1 MVVVV
6 EEEEEE
12 EEVGEPG
19 GGARGTTRIMSRRAR
34 MFSGRP
40 DMDMGGAMDC
50 LCSFR
55 VGSLRFGLGVDT
67 VGEDWAAE
75 TDPVMAVTGADGKY
89 SFTFDRTRTEKYTL
103 YVKKNL
109 YFEQEEE
116 VYYSQLKLK
125 ETNIRNVSTTAKSWV
140 EIKIFNNNAANND
153 HLQFIR
159 QQGKIG
165 CSECCFS
172 GTNHLYGF
180 QDTSIFCINDGNS
193 LYSIEY
199 AVFGTSNTGIIG
211 VNTTPFDTTVLN
223 LTY

>member
-1 MVVVV
+1 MKRLLILSLSLVLLLLFGCNKGAGTFTLEGVITDASFNQPLAGA
-6 EEEEEE
+6 
-12 EEVGEPG
+12 EVSLYGIAAG
-19 GGARGTTRIMSRRAR
+19 NNQY
-34 MFSGRP
+34 
-40 DMDMGGAMDC
+40 AMIA
-50 LCSFR
+50 S
-55 VGSLRFGLGVDT
+55 
-67 VGEDWAAE
+67 
-75 TDPVMAVTGADGKY
+75 AVTGADGKY

-125 ETNIRNVSTTAKSWV
+125 ETNIRNISTTAKSWV

-153 HLQFIR
+153 HLQFLR
-159 QQGKIG
+159 QQGKTG

-199 AVFGTSNTGIIG
+199 AVFGTSNTGILG
-211 VNTTPFDTTVLN
+211 VTTTPFDTTVLN

>member
-1 MVVVV
+1 MKSITVFLFIISIVLFFGCNKGAGTFILEGMITDVSFNQPLAGAAV
-6 EEEEEE
+6 ELY
-12 EEVGEPG
+12 GISG
-19 GGARGTTRIMSRRAR
+19 GNNQYALVAS
-34 MFSGRP
+34 
-40 DMDMGGAMDC
+40 
-50 LCSFR
+50 
-55 VGSLRFGLGVDT
+55 T
-67 VGEDWAAE
+67 VTGED
-75 TDPVMAVTGADGKY
+75 GRY

-103 YVKKNL
+103 YVKKPL
-109 YFEQEEE
+109 YFEQELE

-159 QQGKIG
+159 QQGKNG

-172 GTNHLYGF
+172 GITHLYGF
-180 QDTSIFCINDGNS
+180 QNTSIFCINDGNS

-199 AVFGTSNTGIIG
+199 GVFGTSNTGIIG
-211 VNTTPFDTTVLN
+211 VTTTPFDTTVLN

>member
-1 MVVVV
+1 MKRLLILSLSLVLLLLFRCNKGAGTFTLEGVITDASFNQPLAGA
-6 EEEEEE
+6 
-12 EEVGEPG
+12 EVSLYGIAAG
-19 GGARGTTRIMSRRAR
+19 NNQY
-34 MFSGRP
+34 
-40 DMDMGGAMDC
+40 AMIA
-50 LCSFR
+50 S
-55 VGSLRFGLGVDT
+55 
-67 VGEDWAAE
+67 
-75 TDPVMAVTGADGKY
+75 AVTGADGKY

-153 HLQFIR
+153 HLQFLR
-159 QQGKIG
+159 QQGKTG

-199 AVFGTSNTGIIG
+199 AVFGTSNTGILG
-211 VNTTPFDTTVLN
+211 VTTTPFDTTVLN

>member
-1 MVVVV
+1 MKRLLILSLSLVLLLLFRCNKGAGTFTLEGVITDASFNQPLAGA
-6 EEEEEE
+6 
-12 EEVGEPG
+12 EVSLYGIAAG
-19 GGARGTTRIMSRRAR
+19 NNQY
-34 MFSGRP
+34 
-40 DMDMGGAMDC
+40 AMIA
-50 LCSFR
+50 S
-55 VGSLRFGLGVDT
+55 
-67 VGEDWAAE
+67 
-75 TDPVMAVTGADGKY
+75 AVTGADGKY

-125 ETNIRNVSTTAKSWV
+125 ETNIRNISTTAKSWV

-153 HLQFIR
+153 HLQFLR
-159 QQGKIG
+159 QQGKTG

-199 AVFGTSNTGIIG
+199 AVFGTSNTGILG
-211 VNTTPFDTTVLN
+211 VTTTPFDTTVLN

>member
-1 MVVVV
+1 MKRLLILSLSLVLLLLFGCNKGAGTFTLEGVITDASFNQPLAGA
-6 EEEEEE
+6 
-12 EEVGEPG
+12 EVSLYGIAAG
-19 GGARGTTRIMSRRAR
+19 NNQY
-34 MFSGRP
+34 
-40 DMDMGGAMDC
+40 AMIA
-50 LCSFR
+50 S
-55 VGSLRFGLGVDT
+55 
-67 VGEDWAAE
+67 
-75 TDPVMAVTGADGKY
+75 AVTGADGKY

-153 HLQFIR
+153 HLQFLR
-159 QQGKIG
+159 QQGKTG

-172 GTNHLYGF
+172 GITHLYGF

-199 AVFGTSNTGIIG
+199 AVFGTSNTGILG
-211 VNTTPFDTTVLN
+211 VTTTPFDTTVLN

>member
-1 MVVVV
+1 MKSITVFLFSISIVLLFGCNKGAGTFILEGMITDVSFNQPLAGAAV
-6 EEEEEE
+6 ELY
-12 EEVGEPG
+12 GISG
-19 GGARGTTRIMSRRAR
+19 GNNQYALVAS
-34 MFSGRP
+34 
-40 DMDMGGAMDC
+40 
-50 LCSFR
+50 
-55 VGSLRFGLGVDT
+55 T
-67 VGEDWAAE
+67 VTGED
-75 TDPVMAVTGADGKY
+75 GRY

-103 YVKKNL
+103 HVKKPL
-109 YFEQEEE
+109 YFEQELE

-159 QQGKIG
+159 QQGKSG

-172 GTNHLYGF
+172 GITHLYGF
-180 QDTSIFCINDGNS
+180 QNTSIFCINDGNS

-199 AVFGTSNTGIIG
+199 AVFGTSNTGILG
-211 VNTTPFDTTVLN
+211 VTTTPFDTTVLN

>member
-1 MVVVV
+1 MKRLLILSLSLVLLLLFGCNKGAGTFILEGVITDTSFNQPLAGA
-6 EEEEEE
+6 
-12 EEVGEPG
+12 EVSLYGIAAG
-19 GGARGTTRIMSRRAR
+19 NNQY
-34 MFSGRP
+34 
-40 DMDMGGAMDC
+40 AMIA
-50 LCSFR
+50 S
-55 VGSLRFGLGVDT
+55 
-67 VGEDWAAE
+67 
-75 TDPVMAVTGADGKY
+75 AVTGADGKY

-172 GTNHLYGF
+172 GINHLYGF

>member
-1 MVVVV
+1 MKRLLILSLSLVLLLLFGCNKGAGTFTLEGVITDASFNQPLAGA
-6 EEEEEE
+6 
-12 EEVGEPG
+12 EVSLYGIAAG
-19 GGARGTTRIMSRRAR
+19 NNQY
-34 MFSGRP
+34 
-40 DMDMGGAMDC
+40 AMIA
-50 LCSFR
+50 S
-55 VGSLRFGLGVDT
+55 
-67 VGEDWAAE
+67 
-75 TDPVMAVTGADGKY
+75 AVTGADGKY

-116 VYYSQLKLK
+116 AYYSQLKLK
-125 ETNIRNVSTTAKSWV
+125 ETNIRNISTTAKSWV

-153 HLQFIR
+153 HLQFLR
-159 QQGKIG
+159 QQGKTG

-172 GTNHLYGF
+172 GITHLYGF

-199 AVFGTSNTGIIG
+199 AVFGTSNTGILG
-211 VNTTPFDTTVLN
+211 VTTTPFDTTVLN

>member
-1 MVVVV
+1 MKRLLILSLSLVLLLLFGCNKGAGTFTLEGVITDASFNQPLAGA
-6 EEEEEE
+6 
-12 EEVGEPG
+12 EVSLYGIAAG
-19 GGARGTTRIMSRRAR
+19 NNQY
-34 MFSGRP
+34 
-40 DMDMGGAMDC
+40 AMIA
-50 LCSFR
+50 S
-55 VGSLRFGLGVDT
+55 
-67 VGEDWAAE
+67 
-75 TDPVMAVTGADGKY
+75 AVTGADGKY

-116 VYYSQLKLK
+116 AYYSQLKLK

-153 HLQFIR
+153 HLQFLR
-159 QQGKIG
+159 QQGKTG

-199 AVFGTSNTGIIG
+199 AVFGTSNTGILG
-211 VNTTPFDTTVLN
+211 VTTTPFDTTVLN

>member
-1 MVVVV
+1 MKRLLILSLSLVLLLLFGCNKGAGTFTLEGVITDASFNQPLAGA
-6 EEEEEE
+6 
-12 EEVGEPG
+12 EVSLYGIAAG
-19 GGARGTTRIMSRRAR
+19 NNQY
-34 MFSGRP
+34 
-40 DMDMGGAMDC
+40 AMIA
-50 LCSFR
+50 S
-55 VGSLRFGLGVDT
+55 
-67 VGEDWAAE
+67 
-75 TDPVMAVTGADGKY
+75 AVTGADGKY

-116 VYYSQLKLK
+116 AYYSQLKLK
-125 ETNIRNVSTTAKSWV
+125 ETNIRNISTTAKSWV

-159 QQGKIG
+159 QQVKNG

-199 AVFGTSNTGIIG
+199 AVFGTSNTGILG
-211 VNTTPFDTTVLN
+211 VTTTPFDTTVLN

>member
-1 MVVVV
+1 MKRLLILSLSLVLLLLFRCNKGAGTFTLEGVITDASFNQPLAGA
-6 EEEEEE
+6 
-12 EEVGEPG
+12 EVSLYGIAAG
-19 GGARGTTRIMSRRAR
+19 NNQY
-34 MFSGRP
+34 
-40 DMDMGGAMDC
+40 AMIA
-50 LCSFR
+50 S
-55 VGSLRFGLGVDT
+55 
-67 VGEDWAAE
+67 
-75 TDPVMAVTGADGKY
+75 AVTGADGKY

-116 VYYSQLKLK
+116 AYYSQLKLK

-153 HLQFIR
+153 HLQFLR
-159 QQGKIG
+159 QQGKTG

-199 AVFGTSNTGIIG
+199 AVFGTSNTGILG
-211 VNTTPFDTTVLN
+211 VTTTPFDTTVLN

>member
-1 MVVVV
+1 MKRLLILSLSLVLLLLFRCNKGAGTFTLEGVITDASFNQPLAGA
-6 EEEEEE
+6 
-12 EEVGEPG
+12 EVSLYGIAAG
-19 GGARGTTRIMSRRAR
+19 NNQY
-34 MFSGRP
+34 
-40 DMDMGGAMDC
+40 AMIA
-50 LCSFR
+50 S
-55 VGSLRFGLGVDT
+55 
-67 VGEDWAAE
+67 
-75 TDPVMAVTGADGKY
+75 AVTGADGKY

-116 VYYSQLKLK
+116 AYYSQLKLK
-125 ETNIRNVSTTAKSWV
+125 ETNIRNISTTAKSWV

-153 HLQFIR
+153 HLQFLR
-159 QQGKIG
+159 QQGKTG

-199 AVFGTSNTGIIG
+199 AVFGTSNTGILG
-211 VNTTPFDTTVLN
+211 VTTTPFDTTVLN

>member
-1 MVVVV
+1 MKRLLILSLSLVLLLLFGCNKGAGTFTLEGVITDASFNQPLAGA
-6 EEEEEE
+6 
-12 EEVGEPG
+12 EVSLYGIAAG
-19 GGARGTTRIMSRRAR
+19 NNQY
-34 MFSGRP
+34 
-40 DMDMGGAMDC
+40 AMIA
-50 LCSFR
+50 S
-55 VGSLRFGLGVDT
+55 
-67 VGEDWAAE
+67 
-75 TDPVMAVTGADGKY
+75 AVTGADGKY

-116 VYYSQLKLK
+116 AYYSQLKLK
-125 ETNIRNVSTTAKSWV
+125 ETNIRNISTTAKSWV

-153 HLQFIR
+153 HLQFLR
-159 QQGKIG
+159 QQGKTG

-199 AVFGTSNTGIIG
+199 AVFGTSNTGILG
-211 VNTTPFDTTVLN
+211 VTTTPFDTTVLN

>member
-1 MVVVV
+1 MKRLLILSLSLVLLLLFGCNKGAGTFTLEGVITDASFNQPLAGA
-6 EEEEEE
+6 
-12 EEVGEPG
+12 EVSLYGIAAG
-19 GGARGTTRIMSRRAR
+19 NNQY
-34 MFSGRP
+34 
-40 DMDMGGAMDC
+40 AMIA
-50 LCSFR
+50 S
-55 VGSLRFGLGVDT
+55 
-67 VGEDWAAE
+67 
-75 TDPVMAVTGADGKY
+75 AVTGADGKY

-172 GTNHLYGF
+172 GITHLYGF

-199 AVFGTSNTGIIG
+199 AVFGTSNTGILG
-211 VNTTPFDTTVLN
+211 VTTTPFDTTVLN

>member
-1 MVVVV
+1 MKRLLILSLSLVLLLLFGCNKGAGTFSLEGVITDASFNQPLAGA
-6 EEEEEE
+6 
-12 EEVGEPG
+12 EVSLYGIAAG
-19 GGARGTTRIMSRRAR
+19 NNQY
-34 MFSGRP
+34 
-40 DMDMGGAMDC
+40 AMIA
-50 LCSFR
+50 S
-55 VGSLRFGLGVDT
+55 
-67 VGEDWAAE
+67 
-75 TDPVMAVTGADGKY
+75 AVTGADGKY

-153 HLQFIR
+153 HLQFLR
-159 QQGKIG
+159 QQGKTG

-199 AVFGTSNTGIIG
+199 AVFGTSNTGILG
-211 VNTTPFDTTVLN
+211 VTTTPFDTTVLN

>member
-1 MVVVV
+1 MKRLLILSFSLVLLLLFGCNKGAGTFTLEGVITDASFNQPLAGA
-6 EEEEEE
+6 
-12 EEVGEPG
+12 EVSLYGIAAG
-19 GGARGTTRIMSRRAR
+19 NNQY
-34 MFSGRP
+34 
-40 DMDMGGAMDC
+40 AMIA
-50 LCSFR
+50 S
-55 VGSLRFGLGVDT
+55 
-67 VGEDWAAE
+67 
-75 TDPVMAVTGADGKY
+75 AVTGADGKY

-153 HLQFIR
+153 HLQFLR
-159 QQGKIG
+159 QQGKTG

-199 AVFGTSNTGIIG
+199 AVFGTSNTGILG
-211 VNTTPFDTTVLN
+211 VTTTPFDTTVLN

>member
-1 MVVVV
+1 MKRLLILSLSFVLLLLFGCNKGAGTFTLEGVITDASFNQPLAGA
-6 EEEEEE
+6 
-12 EEVGEPG
+12 EVSLYGISAG
-19 GGARGTTRIMSRRAR
+19 NNQY
-34 MFSGRP
+34 
-40 DMDMGGAMDC
+40 AMIA
-50 LCSFR
+50 S
-55 VGSLRFGLGVDT
+55 
-67 VGEDWAAE
+67 
-75 TDPVMAVTGADGKY
+75 AVTGADGKY

-125 ETNIRNVSTTAKSWV
+125 ETNIRNVTTTAKSWV

-153 HLQFIR
+153 HLQFLR
-159 QQGKIG
+159 QQGKTG

-199 AVFGTSNTGIIG
+199 AVFGTSNTGILG
-211 VNTTPFDTTVLN
+211 VTTTPFDTTVLN

>member
-1 MVVVV
+1 MKRLLILSLSLVLLLLFGCNKGAGTFTLEGVITDASFNQPLAGA
-6 EEEEEE
+6 
-12 EEVGEPG
+12 EVSLYGIAAG
-19 GGARGTTRIMSRRAR
+19 NNQY
-34 MFSGRP
+34 
-40 DMDMGGAMDC
+40 AMIA
-50 LCSFR
+50 S
-55 VGSLRFGLGVDT
+55 
-67 VGEDWAAE
+67 
-75 TDPVMAVTGADGKY
+75 AVTGADGKY

-153 HLQFIR
+153 HLQFLR
-159 QQGKIG
+159 QQGKTG

-199 AVFGTSNTGIIG
+199 AVFGTSNTGILG
-211 VNTTPFDTTVLN
+211 VTTTAFDTTVLN

>member
-1 MVVVV
+1 MKRLLILSFSLVLLLLFGCNKGAGTFTL
-6 EEEEEE
+6 EGGITDASFNQPLAGA
-12 EEVGEPG
+12 EVSLYGIAAG
-19 GGARGTTRIMSRRAR
+19 NNQY
-34 MFSGRP
+34 
-40 DMDMGGAMDC
+40 AMIA
-50 LCSFR
+50 S
-55 VGSLRFGLGVDT
+55 
-67 VGEDWAAE
+67 
-75 TDPVMAVTGADGKY
+75 AVTGADGKY

-153 HLQFIR
+153 HLQFLR
-159 QQGKIG
+159 QQGKTG

-199 AVFGTSNTGIIG
+199 AVFGTSNTGILG
-211 VNTTPFDTTVLN
+211 VTTTPFDTTVLN

>member
-1 MVVVV
+1 MI
-6 EEEEEE
+6 
-12 EEVGEPG
+12 
-19 GGARGTTRIMSRRAR
+19 AS
-34 MFSGRP
+34 
-40 DMDMGGAMDC
+40 
-50 LCSFR
+50 
-55 VGSLRFGLGVDT
+55 
-67 VGEDWAAE
+67 
-75 TDPVMAVTGADGKY
+75 AVTGADGKY

-172 GTNHLYGF
+172 GINHLYGF

-199 AVFGTSNTGIIG
+199 AVFGTSNTGILG
-211 VNTTPFDTTVLN
+211 VTTTPFDTTVLN

>member
-1 MVVVV
+1 MKRLLILSLSLVLLLLFGCNKGAGTFTLEGVITDASFNQPLAGA
-6 EEEEEE
+6 
-12 EEVGEPG
+12 EVSLYGIAAG
-19 GGARGTTRIMSRRAR
+19 NNQY
-34 MFSGRP
+34 
-40 DMDMGGAMDC
+40 AMIA
-50 LCSFR
+50 S
-55 VGSLRFGLGVDT
+55 
-67 VGEDWAAE
+67 
-75 TDPVMAVTGADGKY
+75 AVTGADGKY

-153 HLQFIR
+153 HLQFLR
-159 QQGKIG
+159 QQGKTG

-199 AVFGTSNTGIIG
+199 AVFGTSNTGILG
-211 VNTTPFDTTVLN
+211 VTTTPFDTTVLN

>member
-1 MVVVV
+1 MKSITVFLFSISIVLLFGCNKGAGTFILEGMITDVSFNQPLAGAAV
-6 EEEEEE
+6 ELY
-12 EEVGEPG
+12 GISG
-19 GGARGTTRIMSRRAR
+19 GNNQYALVAS
-34 MFSGRP
+34 
-40 DMDMGGAMDC
+40 
-50 LCSFR
+50 
-55 VGSLRFGLGVDT
+55 T
-67 VGEDWAAE
+67 VTGED
-75 TDPVMAVTGADGKY
+75 GRY

-103 YVKKNL
+103 YVKKPL
-109 YFEQEEE
+109 YFEQELE

-159 QQGKIG
+159 QQGKSG

-172 GTNHLYGF
+172 GITHLYGF
-180 QDTSIFCINDGNS
+180 QNTSIFCINDGNS

-199 AVFGTSNTGIIG
+199 GVFGTSNTGIIG
-211 VNTTPFDTTVLN
+211 VTTTPFDTTVLN

>member
-1 MVVVV
+1 MKRLLILSLSLVLLLLFRCNKGAGTFTLEGVITDASFNQPLAGA
-6 EEEEEE
+6 
-12 EEVGEPG
+12 EVSLYGIAAG
-19 GGARGTTRIMSRRAR
+19 NNQY
-34 MFSGRP
+34 
-40 DMDMGGAMDC
+40 AMIA
-50 LCSFR
+50 S
-55 VGSLRFGLGVDT
+55 
-67 VGEDWAAE
+67 
-75 TDPVMAVTGADGKY
+75 AVTGADGKY

-116 VYYSQLKLK
+116 AYYSQLKLK
-125 ETNIRNVSTTAKSWV
+125 ETNIRNISTTAKSWV

-159 QQGKIG
+159 QQGKNG

-172 GTNHLYGF
+172 GITHLYGF

-199 AVFGTSNTGIIG
+199 AVFGTSNTGILG
-211 VNTTPFDTTVLN
+211 VTTTPFDTTVLN

>member
-1 MVVVV
+1 MNRLLILSLSLVLLLLFGCNKGAGTFTLEGVITDASFNQPLAGA
-6 EEEEEE
+6 
-12 EEVGEPG
+12 EVSLYGIAAG
-19 GGARGTTRIMSRRAR
+19 NNQY
-34 MFSGRP
+34 
-40 DMDMGGAMDC
+40 AMIA
-50 LCSFR
+50 S
-55 VGSLRFGLGVDT
+55 
-67 VGEDWAAE
+67 
-75 TDPVMAVTGADGKY
+75 AVTGADGKY

-153 HLQFIR
+153 HLQFLR
-159 QQGKIG
+159 QQGKTG

-199 AVFGTSNTGIIG
+199 AVFGTSNTGILG
-211 VNTTPFDTTVLN
+211 VTTTPFDTTVLN